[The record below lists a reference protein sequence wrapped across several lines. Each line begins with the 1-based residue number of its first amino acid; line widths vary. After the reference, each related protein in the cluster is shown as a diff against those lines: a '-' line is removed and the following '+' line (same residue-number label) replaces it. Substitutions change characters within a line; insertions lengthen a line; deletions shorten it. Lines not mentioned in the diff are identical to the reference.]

1 MVKYCSTVT
10 VIAIYLIPLYHIN
23 TFCLSSSIQISRKW
37 LTKILFLS
45 MVIAA
50 PNSAAE
56 LAGIIMSNLT
66 SHAKSQYTDASDV
79 GLGAVMA
86 QQTELCQPQLEPNR
100 NKWLHHRAGASR
112 CCVAVAAVEKR
123 WHYLKEGISL
133 PLYQILEIWYLTT
146 SFFWMALPWPQV
158 SMWGILIRF
167 LTRIY
172 ASVVG
177 FPRYANQM

>member
-1 MVKYCSTVT
+1 
-10 VIAIYLIPLYHIN
+10 
-23 TFCLSSSIQISRKW
+23 
-37 LTKILFLS
+37 

-56 LAGIIMSNLT
+56 LAGIIMSSIAET
-66 SHAKSQYTDASDV
+66 SRHMQS
-79 GLGAVMA
+79 L
-86 QQTELCQPQLEPNR
+86 R
-100 NKWLHHRAGASR
+100 NKGLHHRAGASR

-158 SMWGILIRF
+158 SM
-167 LTRIY
+167 
-172 ASVVG
+172 
-177 FPRYANQM
+177 